1 VGELFR
7 AGGAVMIPLA
17 VISVTGWW
25 LALSCWA
32 GTRQT
37 GGPAK
42 AARIETRLRMVS
54 VCVTVLPLLGLLG
67 TVSGM
72 INTFGIIRSEGL
84 GDPRL
89 MAGGI
94 REALVATECGLATAV
109 PLLVFHQILSGRLRR
124 GEIEHNLAEGTRA

>member
-17 VISVTGWW
+17 LTSITGWW
-25 LALSCWA
+25 LALSCW
-32 GTRQT
+32 GRTRLP
-37 GGPAK
+37 GGPEK
-42 AARIETRLRMVS
+42 AARIVTRLRMVA

-84 GDPRL
+84 GDPRVL
-89 MAGGI
+89 AGGI
-94 REALVATECGLATAV
+94 REALIATECGLATAV

-124 GEIEHNLAEGTRA
+124 GEIEHDLEGGKS

>member
-1 VGELFR
+1 MSL
-7 AGGAVMIPLA
+7 
-17 VISVTGWW
+17 
-25 LALSCWA
+25 
-32 GTRQT
+32 
-37 GGPAK
+37 
-42 AARIETRLRMVS
+42 MVS
-54 VCVTVLPLLGLLG
+54 VCVAVLPLLGLLG

-72 INTFGIIRSEGL
+72 IHTFGIIRSEGL

-124 GEIEHNLAEGTRA
+124 GEIEHSLAEGTHD